1 MSIRCSARSIAT
13 AFAFA
18 VTAVACTR
26 TDGPPLGTG
35 TDVLADSADQVLY
48 VARFAI
54 TDRGLRR
61 ADIDSDTAYFFNQN
75 TRMVLHPLRAT
86 FFSSNGAKNGIMQAR
101 EGVYDTR
108 KGTLEASG
116 DVLVITLDGKRLETQ
131 YANFDQRL
139 NQITSDSAFVMS
151 EPGKEMRGVG
161 FTSDADLTTFRVHKL
176 ISAKA
181 GSVAVPQ

>member
-1 MSIRCSARSIAT
+1 VNVRLIA
-13 AFAFA
+13 A
-18 VTAVACTR
+18 VILAAGAGGACNR
-26 TDGPPLGTG
+26 TEGPPLGAG

-61 ADIDSDTAYFFNQN
+61 ADIDADTAYFFNQN
-75 TRMVLHPLRAT
+75 TRMVLHPLRAN
-86 FFSSNGAKNGIMQAR
+86 FFTSNGAKSGILQAR

-108 KGTLEASG
+108 RGTLEARG
-116 DVLVITLDGKRLETQ
+116 DVLVVTLDGKRLETQ

-139 NQITSDSAFVMS
+139 NQIMSDSAFVMS
-151 EPGKEMRGVG
+151 EPGKEMRGTG

-176 ISAKA
+176 LSAKA
-181 GSVAVPQ
+181 GTVSIPQ